1 MISGR
6 ASAIFSFL
14 ARSGWFLRKSASQF
28 ETDVLMTVLVSK
40 LSARQGKIHFLNKE
54 GACYFG
60 TEAGRQEIR
69 SDEFARLNGWGG
81 LMLSSGHCWSA
92 LGRENA
98 CSSAGQVVR
107 SYDLL
112 ILRLIWREQVA
123 CASDAPIR
131 TIPAFPLCE

>member
-6 ASAIFSFL
+6 ASAIFSFF

-28 ETDVLMTVLVSK
+28 ETDVLMTVLVSN

-92 LGRENA
+92 LGRETPA
-98 CSSAGQVVR
+98 LAPARSFALTICSSCDSSGASKWRVHQM
-107 SYDLL
+107 
-112 ILRLIWREQVA
+112 LR
-123 CASDAPIR
+123 
-131 TIPAFPLCE
+131 